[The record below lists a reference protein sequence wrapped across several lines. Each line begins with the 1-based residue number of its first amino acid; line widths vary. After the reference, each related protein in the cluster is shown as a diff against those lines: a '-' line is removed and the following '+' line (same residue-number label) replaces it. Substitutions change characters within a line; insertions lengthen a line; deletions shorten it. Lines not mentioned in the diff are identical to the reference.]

1 MVFLDKRGE
10 GAGKEGEV
18 GGGGGEEEGIIGIV
32 Q

>member
-1 MVFLDKRGE
+1 MYKRGE

-18 GGGGGEEEGIIGIV
+18 GGGGRREEEGIIGIV